1 MKKQYR
7 FLTMGAL
14 MGLLLTGVM
23 PQAQAQDLNLDGTNN
38 GKTAEVH
45 AGETYGMVYAVTDG
59 VANDVYSWA
68 QDHNAAVSGGQAKM
82 TGGEVFNIYGGSA
95 YTFISKNLSADA
107 SANNVNI
114 TGGTVYSAVFGGVAH
129 GHGAKASGNEI
140 VISGGNL
147 GGGYSTYSVVGGL
160 ASSSGDGT
168 SAIANDNKITVTG
181 GTLASGI
188 YGASVEAKKSAS
200 AQAIG
205 NTISIGGEA
214 KVSGDVYGAF
224 IWNAADVKDMEVHDN
239 SINISGNADIS
250 NAKLSGSN
258 INSSGN
264 TLTIDGWRGNVQS
277 INNFDTVKFENLDWQ
292 DNEIIMDIADGE
304 HSKLNASHVEADHI
318 HFNGSDGIDVNDEI
332 TLIKADDNKLD
343 VNASEIRSGGFT
355 AGVAAEGDGEAVM
368 KNGQLVYKITGLH
381 TAKQTRLVAENRA
394 VAAAFVNQGT
404 DLISDSLDALSRD
417 GSYGIKTFAA
427 VHGNASKYDVNSDIK
442 INGWSTIAGVGNAAQ
457 FNNGDEFSW
466 GVFYENGSGNY
477 RTYNS
482 FNDEFFRG
490 DGSLVYNGGGAAAR
504 YQNAHGVYTE
514 ASLRAGML
522 KSEMSNALSDGTDTY
537 GYESDANYYGA
548 HIGVG
553 QVIPLGKGSSLD
565 VYGKFFHTYTE
576 GDSFTVAGD
585 EFSFDGVTSD
595 RLRIGARINANEA
608 DKFSAYYGLAYEY
621 EFNGDAKMRAAGL
634 DAPEQS
640 LKGSSYMAEA
650 GVNYKPSPESP
661 WSLDLNVRGYAG
673 EREGASVS
681 LQASYAF

>member
-14 MGLLLTGVM
+14 MGLLLTGIM
-23 PQAQAQDLNLDGTNN
+23 PQAQAQDLNLDGTDN
-38 GKTAEVH
+38 GRQVEVH
-45 AGETYGMVYAVTDG
+45 AGEAYGMVYAAADG
-59 VANDVYSWA
+59 AANDVDSWA
-68 QDHNAAVSGGQAKM
+68 QDHNAAISGGQAKM

-95 YTFISKNLSADA
+95 YASISKKLSADA
-107 SANNVNI
+107 STNNVNI

-140 VISGGNL
+140 VINGGNL
-147 GGGYSTYSVVGGL
+147 GGEYSTYSVVGGL

-200 AQAIG
+200 AQAVG
-205 NTISIGGEA
+205 NTISIAGEA
-214 KVSGDVYGAF
+214 KVRGDVYGAF

-250 NAKLSGSN
+250 NAKLYGSN
-258 INSSGN
+258 VNSSGN

-277 INNFDTVKFENLDWQ
+277 INNFETVKFTNLDWE
-292 DNEIIMDIADGE
+292 DNEIIVDIADGE
-304 HSKLNASHVEADHI
+304 HSKLSAAHVEANHI
-318 HFNGSDGIDVNDEI
+318 HFNDSKGIDVDDEI
-332 TLIKADDNKLD
+332 TLIKADDDKLD

-368 KNGQLVYKITGLH
+368 ENGQLVYKITGLH
-381 TAKQTRLVAENRA
+381 TAKQTKLVAENRA

-417 GSYGIKTFAA
+417 GSYGVKTFAA
-427 VHGNASKYDVNSDIK
+427 VHGNASKYEVNSDIK

-457 FNNGDEFSW
+457 FNGGDEFSW

-490 DGSLVYNGGGAAAR
+490 DGSLIYNGGGAAAR

-522 KSEMSNALSDGTDTY
+522 KSELNNALSDGTDTY
-537 GYESDANYYGA
+537 SYESDANYYGA

-553 QVIPLGKGSSLD
+553 QIIPLGKGSSLD

-576 GDSFTVAGD
+576 GDNFTVAGD
-585 EFSFDGVTSD
+585 DFSFDGVTSD
-595 RLRIGARINANEA
+595 RLRIGARVNANEA

-621 EFNGDAKMRAAGL
+621 EFNGNAKMRAAGM

-650 GVNYKPSPESP
+650 GVNYKPAPDSP
-661 WSLDLNVRGYAG
+661 WSLDLNLRGYAG

>member
-23 PQAQAQDLNLDGTNN
+23 PQAQAQDLDGT
-38 GKTAEVH
+38 
-45 AGETYGMVYAVTDG
+45 
-59 VANDVYSWA
+59 
-68 QDHNAAVSGGQAKM
+68 Q
-82 TGGEVFNIYGGSA
+82 
-95 YTFISKNLSADA
+95 
-107 SANNVNI
+107 
-114 TGGTVYSAVFGGVAH
+114 FGGVAEVNNGDVYEVVYGIKSAQKAEQGEINMKGGEAQNLFGGLVFNKDTAVADKNIVNIDGGKVH
-129 GHGAKASGNEI
+129 FAVIGGQAQGNNVEASGNR
-140 VISGGNL
+140 VNISGGEI
-147 GGGYSTYSVVGGL
+147 GYKDFGYYSAVGGF
-160 ASSSGDGT
+160 
-168 SAIANDNKITVTG
+168 ANTYNKNSEAHADNNIVKVTG
-181 GTLASGI
+181 GIINAGI
-188 YGASVEAKKSAS
+188 TGGY
-200 AQAIG
+200 ILG
-205 NTISIGGEA
+205 NHNAHFVKGTANENVVFIGGNAE
-214 KVSGDVYGAF
+214 VSGNVYGA
-224 IWNAADVKDMEVHDN
+224 NADFRGTDTNAEMARNE
-239 SINISGNADIS
+239 IIISGNADIS
-250 NAKLSGSN
+250 NANLYGYADE
-258 INSSGN
+258 NSTDIKTKAYDN

-304 HSKLNASHVEADHI
+304 HSKLNAAHVEADHI

-343 VNASEIRSGGFT
+343 VNVSEIRSGGFT

-368 KNGQLVYKITGLH
+368 ENGQLVYKITGLH

-417 GSYGIKTFAA
+417 GSYGVKTFAA

-457 FNNGDEFSW
+457 FNNGDEFIW

>member
-23 PQAQAQDLNLDGTNN
+23 PQAQAQDLDGTQFGGGAEVNN
-38 GKTAEVH
+38 GDVYEVVYGIKAAQKAEQGEINMKGGEAQNLFGGLVFNKETAVADKNIVNINGGKVHFAVIGGQAQGNNVEASGNRVNISGGEIGYKDFGYYSAVGGFANTYNKNSEVH
-45 AGETYGMVYAVTDG
+45 ADNNIVKV
-59 VANDVYSWA
+59 
-68 QDHNAAVSGGQAKM
+68 
-82 TGGEVFNIYGGSA
+82 TGGIINAG
-95 YTFISKNLSADA
+95 
-107 SANNVNI
+107 I
-114 TGGTVYSAVFGGVAH
+114 TGGYILGNHNAH
-129 GHGAKASGNEI
+129 F
-140 VISGGNL
+140 
-147 GGGYSTYSVVGGL
+147 
-160 ASSSGDGT
+160 
-168 SAIANDNKITVTG
+168 VTG
-181 GTLASGI
+181 TANENI
-188 YGASVEAKKSAS
+188 VF
-200 AQAIG
+200 
-205 NTISIGGEA
+205 IGGDA
-214 KVSGDVYGAF
+214 KVSGNVYGA
-224 IWNAADVKDMEVHDN
+224 NADFRGTD
-239 SINISGNADIS
+239 INVEMARNEIIISGNADIS
-250 NAKLSGSN
+250 SANLYGYADE
-258 INSSGN
+258 NSTDIKTTAYAN

-318 HFNGSDGIDVNDEI
+318 HFNDSKDIDVNDEI

-368 KNGQLVYKITGLH
+368 ENGQLVYKITGLH
-381 TAKQTRLVAENRA
+381 TAKQTKLVAENRA

-417 GSYGIKTFAA
+417 GSFGIKTFAA

-442 INGWSTIAGVGNAAQ
+442 INGWSAIAGVGNVAQ
-457 FNNGDEFSW
+457 FNNGNEFSW

-553 QVIPLGKGSSLD
+553 QIIPLGKGSSLD

-585 EFSFDGVTSD
+585 EFSFDGVASD
-595 RLRIGARINANEA
+595 RLRIGARVNANEA

-621 EFNGDAKMRAAGL
+621 EFNGEAKMRAAGM

-661 WSLDLNVRGYAG
+661 WSLDLNVHGYAG

>member
-1 MKKQYR
+1 MQGESHALFALAQLVAAIDIEQLHIAHTGAGLVDLLDDIAAGDLLVGYQSQVALDGVELGDGLVAEVR
-7 FLTMGAL
+7 VHLLHHSHIVDLAQEDLLVILAVLGQLELGGNVVGQLAEAADALAVAQDMGGDAGMQPGYIVGAL
-14 MGLLLTGVM
+14 IVEG
-23 PQAQAQDLNLDGTNN
+23 QAEGTAQHLHGALEAEEVLVVTEGREAQVQAFLRQLGDGELPRNIDV
-38 GKTAEVH
+38 GQLEQTALMVAALEVLH
-45 AGETYGMVYAVTDG
+45 CHIEQGRRQQGAHDGQVGADG
-59 VANDVYSWA
+59 VEDANDLA
-68 QDHNAAVSGGQAKM
+68 
-82 TGGEVFNIYGGSA
+82 
-95 YTFISKNLSADA
+95 
-107 SANNVNI
+107 
-114 TGGTVYSAVFGGVAH
+114 
-129 GHGAKASGNEI
+129 
-140 VISGGNL
+140 L
-147 GGGYSTYSVVGGL
+147 GR
-160 ASSSGDGT
+160 
-168 SAIANDNKITVTG
+168 
-181 GTLASGI
+181 
-188 YGASVEAKKSAS
+188 
-200 AQAIG
+200 IG
-205 NTISIGGEA
+205 
-214 KVSGDVYGAF
+214 
-224 IWNAADVKDMEVHDN
+224 
-239 SINISGNADIS
+239 
-250 NAKLSGSN
+250 
-258 INSSGN
+258 
-264 TLTIDGWRGNVQS
+264 GNVQS

-318 HFNGSDGIDVNDEI
+318 HFNDSKDIDINDEI
-332 TLIKADDNKLD
+332 TLIKADDDKLD

-368 KNGQLVYKITGLH
+368 ENGQLVYKITGLH
-381 TAKQTRLVAENRA
+381 TAKQTKLVAENRA
-394 VAAAFVNQGT
+394 VAAVFVNQGT

-417 GSYGIKTFAA
+417 GSYGVKTFAA
-427 VHGNASKYDVNSDIK
+427 VHGNAGKYDVNSDIK

-457 FNNGDEFSW
+457 FNSGDEFSW
-466 GVFYENGSGNY
+466 GVFYENGNGNY

-553 QVIPLGKGSSLD
+553 QIIPLGKGSSLD

-576 GDSFTVAGD
+576 GDSFSIAGD
-585 EFSFDGVTSD
+585 EFSFDGVASD
-595 RLRIGARINANEA
+595 RLRIGARVNANEA

>member
-23 PQAQAQDLNLDGTNN
+23 PQAQAQDLNLDGTDN
-38 GKTAEVH
+38 GRQVEVH
-45 AGETYGMVYAVTDG
+45 AGETYGMVYAAADG
-59 VANDVYSWA
+59 FANDIDSWA

-95 YTFISKNLSADA
+95 YAFISKNLSADA
-107 SANNVNI
+107 SANNINI

-129 GHGAKASGNEI
+129 GHGAKASSNEI

-168 SAIANDNKITVTG
+168 SAIANYNKITVTG

-200 AQAIG
+200 AQAVG

-258 INSSGN
+258 INNTGN
-264 TLTIDGWRGNVQS
+264 VLTVDGWRGNVQS
-277 INNFDTVKFENLDWQ
+277 VNNFDTVKFENLDWQ

-304 HSKLNASHVEADHI
+304 HSKLNAAHVEADHI

-368 KNGQLVYKITGLH
+368 ENGQLVYKITGLH

-404 DLISDSLDALSRD
+404 DLISDSLDALSRG

-585 EFSFDGVTSD
+585 EFSFDGVASD
-595 RLRIGARINANEA
+595 RLRIGARVNANEE

-650 GVNYKPSPESP
+650 GVNYKPSTDSP
-661 WSLDLNVRGYAG
+661 WSLDLNLRGYAG